1 MGGIKMMP
9 TQIVRTR
16 NAGRI
21 ILCSA
26 TLLLTSAALA
36 QSPGGAPQQPMPSQQ
51 PQASPGTGTAGTD
64 PGTAPTAQNFGDQ
77 SFVAKALSG
86 GDAEV
91 QLGQLA
97 EQKSQSDD
105 VKQFAQKMV
114 SDHTQMGEK
123 WFKPVAKQLGVPE
136 PKGPEKKDKK
146 LIAKLETLSGPQFD
160 TEYIQAMVKDH
171 KEDLKN
177 FTAEAQAAQDPNV
190 KQVAQQGA
198 NIIQQHLQLIEQ
210 VAKNHNVDVNGK
222 SKEVSSMK

>member
-1 MGGIKMMP
+1 MIAMR
-9 TQIVRTR
+9 ISDTR
-16 NAGRI
+16 RSGRI
-21 ILCSA
+21 FLCAA
-26 TLLLTSAALA
+26 TLLVTGTFALA
-36 QSPGGAPQQPMPSQQ
+36 QSSGGAPQQPSMPSQQ
-51 PQASPGTGTAGTD
+51 PQASPGMGAPASSSD
-64 PGTAPTAQNFGDQ
+64 AAPTSQNFSDQ
-77 SFVAKALSG
+77 AFVEKALAG

-114 SDHTQMGEK
+114 ADHTQMGDK
-123 WFKPVAKQLGVPE
+123 WFKPVAKQLGVAE
-136 PKGPEKKDKK
+136 PKGPDKKDKK

-177 FTAEAQAAQDPNV
+177 FTEEAQATQDPNV

-198 NIIQQHLQLIEQ
+198 NIIQQHLQLIQQ
-210 VAKNHNVDVNGK
+210 VAKNHNVDVDGK
-222 SKEVSSMK
+222 AKEMSSTK

>member
-1 MGGIKMMP
+1 MKTSHIS
-9 TQIVRTR
+9 RTR
-16 NAGRI
+16 STGRI
-21 ILCSA
+21 FLCSA
-26 TLLLTSAALA
+26 TLLLTSAAAPA
-36 QSPGGAPQQPMPSQQ
+36 QSPGGAPQQPNMPSQQ
-51 PQASPGTGTAGTD
+51 PQASPSMGSPESS
-64 PGTAPTAQNFGDQ
+64 PGTASTGQNFSDQ
-77 SFVAKALSG
+77 AFVAKALAG

-114 SDHTQMGEK
+114 SDHTQMGDK
-123 WFKPVAKQLGVPE
+123 WFKPVAKQLGVSE
-136 PKGPEKKDKK
+136 PKGPDKKEKK

-160 TEYIQAMVKDH
+160 TKYIQAMVKDH

-177 FTAEAQAAQDPNV
+177 FTEEAQATQDPNV

-210 VAKNHNVDVNGK
+210 VAKNHNVDVDGK
-222 SKEVSSMK
+222 SKEVSSTK

>member
-1 MGGIKMMP
+1 MRTSHIS
-9 TQIVRTR
+9 RTR
-16 NAGRI
+16 STGRI
-21 ILCSA
+21 FLCSA
-26 TLLLTSAALA
+26 TLLLISAALA
-36 QSPGGAPQQPMPSQQ
+36 QSPGGAPQQPNMPSQQ
-51 PQASPGTGTAGTD
+51 PQASPGMGSPESS
-64 PGTAPTAQNFGDQ
+64 PGTAPTGQNFSDQ
-77 SFVAKALSG
+77 AFVAKALAG

-97 EQKSQSDD
+97 EQKSQSQD

-114 SDHTQMGEK
+114 SDHTQMGDK
-123 WFKPVAKQLGVPE
+123 WFKPVAKQLGVSE
-136 PKGPEKKDKK
+136 PKGPDKKEKK

-177 FTAEAQAAQDPNV
+177 FTEEAQATQDPNV

-210 VAKNHNVDVNGK
+210 VAKNHNVDVDG
-222 SKEVSSMK
+222 KEVSSTK